1 MAKKYNLFSKS
12 DMNRFSRDLEKT
24 MRSNIEQQANSRC
37 YYIECPHCRS
47 SVSVTPGKSLCP
59 FCHNEIDLKLNIS
72 YK

>member
-37 YYIECPHCRS
+37 YDIECPHCRS
-47 SVSVTPGKSLCP
+47 SVSVTPGKKSLP
-59 FCHNEIDLKLNIS
+59 VLS
-72 YK
+72 Q